1 MRAPSV
7 FGLADDL
14 SGAAETAAVLMSSG
28 RPARIALSGP
38 PYASSAPVV
47 VADLD
52 CRYRA
57 GAGEVVR
64 EALRHVGER
73 RVFVKI
79 DSLLRGEVSAM
90 TAATLSAA
98 ALGTATLDAAAQGAA
113 TSDAAVLGVVTLDA
127 AAPGVVAS
135 DAAAPGVVTPDA
147 AVRRPADPALVVFA
161 PALPSAGRVTVGGV
175 PYIGGLALRE
185 TRAWQVEAR
194 PAPASIG
201 DALGGVPVAL
211 VPLAT
216 VRADRATLVRALSR
230 TAGRV
235 AVCDAETDADLD
247 AIVAAAHTADPR
259 ARLIGAG
266 GLATALGRALAFDGD
281 RTSALVGD
289 RIQATASGRVVDSDR
304 IQATV
309 SGRIVDGRFPITP
322 RQSSQDRPLLIVVG
336 TAEPGAADQARRLL
350 PYGAR
355 PLTLDA
361 TTDLAPTRRAHLA
374 HHLRAALSPST
385 ALVVLTLTGQGP
397 PDAAAALAEIVAT
410 ALTGDRAPDLV
421 LTGGETARRVL
432 DALKVRELTPVG
444 QIHHGAVHCHTP
456 EGRSV
461 VTRPGSFGD
470 RDSLLRI
477 AAHLAPERLT

>member
-7 FGLADDL
+7 FALADDL

-38 PYASSAPVV
+38 PYASSAPVM

-64 EALRHVGER
+64 EALRHAGER
-73 RVFVKI
+73 RVFVKV
-79 DSLLRGEVSAM
+79 DSLLRGDVGA
-90 TAATLSAA
+90 TAA
-98 ALGTATLDAAAQGAA
+98 ATLDAAILEAA
-113 TSDAAVLGVVTLDA
+113 FSRA
-127 AAPGVVAS
+127 AA
-135 DAAAPGVVTPDA
+135 
-147 AVRRPADPALVVFA
+147 PALVVLA

-175 PYIGGLALRE
+175 PRIGGLSLRE
-185 TRAWQVEAR
+185 TRAWQVERR
-194 PAPASIG
+194 PAPASIA

-216 VRADRATLVRALSR
+216 VRADRADRADRATLVRALSR

-247 AIVAAAHTADPR
+247 AIVAATLTADPR
-259 ARLIGAG
+259 AHLIGAG
-266 GLATALGRALAFDGD
+266 GLASALGRTLAFSGD
-281 RTSALVGD
+281 RTGATAPGRTLAFGGD
-289 RIQATASGRVVDSDR
+289 RTRATAP
-304 IQATV
+304 
-309 SGRIVDGRFPITP
+309 GRISDGHPPIAP
-322 RQSSQDRPLLIVVG
+322 RPSTQDRPLLIVVG

-350 PYGAR
+350 PYGAH

-361 TTDLAPTRRAHLA
+361 TTDLAPAHRAHIA
-374 HHLRAALSPST
+374 HRLRTALRPST

-397 PDAAAALAEIVAT
+397 PDAATALAEIVAT
-410 ALTGDRAPDLV
+410 ALTGDHTPDLV

-432 DALKVRELTPVG
+432 DALKVHELTPVG

-470 RDSLLRI
+470 RDSLLNI